1 MLEELWGGG
10 MVLCGYR
17 PPPAGRG
24 TSTVA
29 TGLTHGCVWLAGCA
43 AAAMPPFCP
52 IVTDVRA
59 LCGCVLCGDRI
70 ELVAVDRSG
79 SFGRHPSAGMT
90 SGECGEAQS
99 EPCPLVWFGPV
110 CDSHAMLYICK
121 SELRKS

>member
-1 MLEELWGGG
+1 MAPGKNLTANMDESGVGK
-10 MVLCGYR
+10 VLLKLILRVLSG
-17 PPPAGRG
+17 AND
-24 TSTVA
+24 
-29 TGLTHGCVWLAGCA
+29 
-43 AAAMPPFCP
+43 MPPFCP

-99 EPCPLVWFGPV
+99 EPCPLV
-110 CDSHAMLYICK
+110 
-121 SELRKS
+121 